1 MADMQLA
8 AITVDCA
15 DPGALAAF
23 YCAAAGAELTHE
35 DEDSAWVVMAGVT
48 WIYRMVDDYR
58 APTWPSS
65 EVPLQVHLEF
75 YVDDLVQAEKVLH
88 GYGATSVSPQPNP
101 GRGLIVMLDP
111 AGRPFC
117 IATR

>member
-1 MADMQLA
+1 MVTLRLA

-35 DEDSAWVVMAGVT
+35 DDDSAWVTMDGTT
-48 WIYRMVDDYR
+48 WIYRKVDDYR

-75 YVDDLVQAEKVLH
+75 YVDDVAQAEKSLH
-88 GYGATSVSPQPNP
+88 GYGATTIEPQPNP
-101 GRGLIVMLDP
+101 DSRGLVMLDP

-117 IATR
+117 IGVR